1 MTVGNRHALKSA
13 GKGSAQLAGGSR
25 GRLPFA
31 VVTGAT
37 SGIGLEI
44 AVRLLRLGYHVMAVG
59 SREVVPHRLKRATPR
74 ARLEYVAAD
83 LSRQVDIDRL
93 VETVILR
100 TPKLAVLVHSAGVF
114 VDDAACL
121 ADRQASHRQLAIN
134 FEGAAWLTEGLEAS
148 LIRANGTVAFLGS
161 SAASEP
167 SETNA
172 MYGASKA
179 ALQTYAKALRKR
191 LNPKGVRV
199 VALSIG
205 RTKTPM
211 QARIARNEGR
221 PLKSRYLISP
231 ETLAELIV
239 YLARLPPDLEVT
251 DVAVRPRRKA
261 PNR

>member
-1 MTVGNRHALKSA
+1 VEIGTLKSA
-13 GKGSAQLAGGSR
+13 GKVLRNWLAVPW
-25 GRLPFA
+25 LLAFA
-31 VVTGAT
+31 VVTGPPA
-37 SGIGLEI
+37 IGLEI
-44 AVRLLRLGYHVMAVG
+44 AVQPCALVITLWLLQQGGCPSSTEACHAACA
-59 SREVVPHRLKRATPR
+59 P
-74 ARLEYVAAD
+74 EYVAAD
-83 LSRQVDIDRL
+83 LSRQVDIDHWSRR
-93 VETVILR
+93 ILR

-121 ADRQASHRQLAIN
+121 ADRHASHRQLAIN